1 MTSSF
6 VFSRSL
12 VQDILAGAQDCP
24 NDTRCGLICGSNFEA
39 ARVLWVELSALDTTL
54 AQHPDAL
61 ATLVT
66 HPDTPPEPSV
76 AERELPRPQS
86 QLLLI
91 ASLNTR
97 GVLEMRAFD
106 NHQADAQGIPITLF

>member
-1 MTSSF
+1 MTSPY

-12 VQDILAGAQDCP
+12 VQHILAGAQARP
-24 NDTRCGLICGSNFEA
+24 DTTRRGLICGTDFQA
-39 ARVLWVELSALDTTL
+39 ARVLWCDSHDVATALQ
-54 AQHPDAL
+54 QHPDAL

-66 HPDTPPEPSV
+66 HPDTPPEPSTE
-76 AERELPRPQS
+76 ERTLPRPAN

>member
-1 MTSSF
+1 MTSPY

-12 VQDILAGAQDCP
+12 VQHILAGAQARPDVS
-24 NDTRCGLICGSNFEA
+24 RRGLICGTDFRC
-39 ARVLWVELSALDTTL
+39 ARVVWSDEHDIDTALQEH
-54 AQHPDAL
+54 ADAL

-66 HPDTPPEPSV
+66 HPDSPPEPSSL
-76 AERELPRPQS
+76 ERALPRPAT

-97 GVLEMRAFD
+97 GVLEMRAFND
-106 NHQADAQGIPITLF
+106 HQADAQGIPITLF